1 MKWLIHV
8 NFFQTEND
16 TVKADFFFG
25 GGGDRFFYI
34 SDGFICW
41 RFKNNHIALM
51 TKQNIILV

>member
-16 TVKADFFFG
+16 TVKADFFL
-25 GGGDRFFYI
+25 GGGDKFFYI

-41 RFKNNHIALM
+41 RFKNNHITLM